1 MAVFSKNPSRF
12 NAQTTIISEGAYIQG
27 ELTLKSML
35 YVDGKVDGAI
45 RSDNTV
51 VIGKNGNIKGVIFA
65 QKVVINGIFEGNIDA
80 EFVDILNGSFVSG
93 DILAANLSIESGA
106 KFNGKSSTKNVVKSL
121 ENLEIIDAEASSA
134 SKNL

>member
-12 NAQTTIISEGAYIQG
+12 NVQTTIISEGAYIQG

-106 KFNGKSSTKNVVKSL
+106 KFNGKISTKNVVKSL

-134 SKNL
+134 SKDL

>member
-1 MAVFSKNPSRF
+1 
-12 NAQTTIISEGAYIQG
+12 
-27 ELTLKSML
+27 ML

-134 SKNL
+134 SKDL

>member
-93 DILAANLSIESGA
+93 DILAANLSIERGA

-134 SKNL
+134 SKDL